1 MPWFQARGRVHIDR
15 SDLGE
20 TCQCSAACHV
30 YHLGGHCY
38 TFLDI
43 SGHAVQNSLY
53 IVLIC
58 MYIYTYIYI
67 YMLHMI
73 LSELQAHPGSFQNNK
88 TKEEKHRIDPL
99 QKK

>member
-1 MPWFQARGRVHIDR
+1 MLSGMPCVPPGGP
-15 SDLGE
+15 LL
-20 TCQCSAACHV
+20 HV
-30 YHLGGHCY
+30 
-38 TFLDI
+38 
-43 SGHAVQNSLY
+43 SGHIWTCCTKFFVYCINMY
-53 IVLIC
+53 V
-58 MYIYTYIYI
+58 YIYIHIYI